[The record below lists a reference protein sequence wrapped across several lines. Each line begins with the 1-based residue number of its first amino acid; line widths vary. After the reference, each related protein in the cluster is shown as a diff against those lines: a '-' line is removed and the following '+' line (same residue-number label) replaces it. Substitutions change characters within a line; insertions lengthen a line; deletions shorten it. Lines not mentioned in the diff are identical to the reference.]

1 MSKTGEANQGPEKRD
16 ATFSFIAVTDL
27 AYSKTSWST
36 TSKRCRQIEPGQQF
50 MLIEIFTQNST
61 CRMEI
66 EIRLKK
72 YNKLLKKAELEINKS
87 IKEFTN

>member
-1 MSKTGEANQGPEKRD
+1 
-16 ATFSFIAVTDL
+16 
-27 AYSKTSWST
+27 
-36 TSKRCRQIEPGQQF
+36 